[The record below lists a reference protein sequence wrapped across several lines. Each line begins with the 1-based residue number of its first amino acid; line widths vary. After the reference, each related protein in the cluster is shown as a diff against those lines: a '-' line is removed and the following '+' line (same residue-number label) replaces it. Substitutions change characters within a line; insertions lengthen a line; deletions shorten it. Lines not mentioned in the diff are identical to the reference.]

1 MKREITVMGIC
12 AMALLVV
19 IAYMHTGKVANTLV
33 LIIEAGVIWSFVS
46 AFRKA

>member
-12 AMALLVV
+12 AMAMLIVQ
-19 IAYMHTGKVANTLV
+19 AYFPHNTFSNTVV
-33 LIIEAGVIWSFVS
+33 LIIEAGVIWAFVS